1 VGHTV
6 GIVHLATHALWRQ
19 RDQRHAL
26 RDFRFPS
33 SAMPTMPLPV
43 RRSLLTLVLVGS
55 GLGGLT
61 ACSGG
66 GDGGTPPPPP
76 PTPTVNSVTV
86 TPSAATIRVGETQ
99 SLNAVVDVSNGAG
112 TGISWTSEQPSIA
125 SVSASGVVTGLSTG
139 TAVVRATSTVN
150 AQRSG
155 SATITV
161 QAARTLT
168 VSPATANIGVG
179 QTAAL
184 TVSIQ
189 LDAGLPTTVTWRSSA
204 TNIATVNANGVVTG
218 VALGSTQITAI
229 STADTLL
236 RASTTVNV
244 VPSVRSVTLS
254 PTTATLNIND
264 TRAFTATVNA
274 DAGVSQA
281 VTWRS
286 GNLAVATVNANG
298 VVTAVGVG
306 STTIM
311 ALATADTL
319 RRATATLTVAPRITS
334 VSIQQRSVSVN
345 PGTSTT
351 LTAVV
356 NADPGVNT
364 TLSWTSSAP
373 SVASVNEQGVVTGV
387 SSGTTLI
394 TAALQNDPTRR
405 DTVTVSVVPR
415 LAGFWRASR
424 LGGALYEDI
433 LGVYAVDASTAYA
446 VNSVGDVY
454 RWNGSA
460 WTVSTTGAAFST
472 QFYAVHGSGANDI
485 VAVGR
490 GGRIA
495 RFNGSTWTAM
505 TSGTTRDLFNVYV
518 EPSGQ
523 AWAVGAGGTVLQLSG
538 GVWTAQSTGA
548 TLDLNAVW
556 AGDNTVYIVG
566 NDGEVR
572 RRIGGGWSRMEVP
585 TAEGLY
591 GVHGLSAVDV
601 VVVGLEGTI
610 LRWNGAVWTVVSAGS
625 LPGSFYGVVGGI
637 ANGGRRYLVGDGG
650 VAQLDENTVTAVN
663 TPYAPAMYGISID
676 NTGSVWAGGQR
687 GAVLRGLATWTT
699 LNLAPD
705 LLDVWSS
712 AANTSFAVGEFGF
725 VYRWNGSAWT
735 RLTTPTQETLNAV
748 WALNG
753 NEAFVGGDNGTMLRW
768 NGTSFTAMTFP
779 SGGNVFS
786 LWGSAA
792 NNVYASTDRGE
803 VLRWNGTSWTV
814 VTTASSS
821 LWTVYGANASSVVV
835 GGENGTVLRFNGTA
849 WSSVSSPG
857 NGTITGLWLTGLSDV
872 YVAAFGFNGTSWRP
886 LNTGTS
892 NVLTSVWGPSVNDLY
907 ATGDRGTLLRFNGNT
922 WSALP
927 SGTTDLLWSVSGA
940 PDASGGAFAV
950 GYNTTVVAGS
960 NTAFRNGVMAVTAP
974 REGAGVA
981 LEPDRGARLRRGPL
995 PTHQPRVTLRAPLR
1009 SGARAASARAAGARA
1024 AGAALQRPAGPPRR

>member
-1 VGHTV
+1 VSS
-6 GIVHLATHALWRQ
+6 ATA
-19 RDQRHAL
+19 

-33 SAMPTMPLPV
+33 SAMPTFPLPV
-43 RRSLLTLVLVGS
+43 HRSLLTLVLVGS
-55 GLGGLT
+55 GLGGLA

-66 GDGGTPPPPP
+66 GDGGTPPPP

-99 SLNAVVDVSNGAG
+99 SLNAVVEVSNGAS
-112 TGISWTSEQPSIA
+112 TAVSWSSEQPSIA

-168 VSPATANIGVG
+168 VSPSTANLGVG

-236 RASTTVNV
+236 RASATVNV
-244 VPSVRSVTLS
+244 VPSVRSVSVS

-264 TRAFTATVNA
+264 TRAFTATVTA

-286 GNLAVATVNANG
+286 GNLTVATVNSSG

-306 STTIM
+306 STTIT

-319 RRATATLTVAPRITS
+319 RRATAALTVAPRITT
-334 VSIQQRSVSVN
+334 VSIQQRAVSVN

-364 TLSWTSSAP
+364 TLAWTSSAP

-433 LGVYAVDASTAYA
+433 LGVYAVDANTAYA

-454 RWNGSA
+454 RWNGSTWA
-460 WTVSTTGAAFST
+460 VSTTGAAFNT
-472 QFYAVHGSGANDI
+472 QFYALHGSGANDI

-490 GGRIA
+490 GGRIV
-495 RFNGSTWTAM
+495 RFNGSTWSAM
-505 TSGTTRDLFNVYV
+505 TSGTTRDLFNVFV
-518 EPSGQ
+518 PSAGE
-523 AWAVGAGGTVLQLSG
+523 AWAVGASGVVLHLSG
-538 GVWTAQSTGA
+538 GVWTAQNSGA

-556 AGDNTVYIVG
+556 AGDNTVYVVG
-566 NDGEVR
+566 NNGDVR
-572 RRIGGGWSRMEVP
+572 RRVGGGWSRMEVP

-601 VVVGLEGTI
+601 VVVGLEGTV
-610 LRWNGAVWTVVSAGS
+610 LRWNGAVWTVVSASS
-625 LPGSFYGVVGGI
+625 LPGSFYGVVGSG
-637 ANGGRRYLVGDGG
+637 ANNGRRYIVGDGG
-650 VAQLDENTVTAVN
+650 VAQLDDNTLTAVN
-663 TPYAPAMYGISID
+663 TPYAPAMYGLSID

-687 GAVLRGLATWTT
+687 GAVLRGLSTWTT

-705 LLDVWSS
+705 LLDVWTTS
-712 AANTSFAVGEFGF
+712 ASNSFAVGEFGF
-725 VYRWNGSAWT
+725 VYRWNGSSWT
-735 RLTTPTQETLNAV
+735 RLNTPTQQTLNSV
-748 WALNG
+748 WAVNVTD
-753 NEAFVGGDNGTMLRW
+753 AFVGGDNGTMLRW
-768 NGTSFTAMTFP
+768 NGSSFTAMSFP
-779 SGGNVFS
+779 SGGNVLS

-792 NNVYASTDRGE
+792 NNVYAATDRGE
-803 VLRWNGTSWTV
+803 VLRWNGTAWSV

-849 WSSVSSPG
+849 WSSAPPP
-857 NGTITGLWLTGLSDV
+857 NMGTITGLWLAGLSDV
-872 YVAAFGFNGTSWRP
+872 YAVGADGTGGSPAAYGFNGSSWRS
-886 LNTGTS
+886 LNTGAAF
-892 NVLTSVWGPSVNDLY
+892 VLTSVWGPSINDLY
-907 ATGDRGTLLRFNGNT
+907 ATGDGGTLLRFNGSS
-922 WSALP
+922 WSALA
-927 SGTTDLLWSVSGA
+927 SGTNDLLWSVSGA

-950 GYNTTVVAGS
+950 GYNSTVVTGS
-960 NTAFRNGVMAVTAP
+960 NTAFRSSVMPVTPPDGVG
-974 REGAGVA
+974 RIA
-981 LEPDRGARLRRGPL
+981 LDPDRGARLRRGPL
-995 PTHQPRVTLRAPLR
+995 PTHQLRLHLRAPLR
-1009 SGARAASARAAGARA
+1009 SEARTAGSAASRRA
-1024 AGAALQRPAGPPRR
+1024 AGPPRR

>member
-1 VGHTV
+1 
-6 GIVHLATHALWRQ
+6 
-19 RDQRHAL
+19 
-26 RDFRFPS
+26 
-33 SAMPTMPLPV
+33 MPTIPLPA
-43 RRSLLTLVLVGS
+43 RRSLLTLLLVSS
-55 GLGGLT
+55 GLGGVT
-61 ACSGG
+61 ACSG

-112 TGISWTSEQPSIA
+112 TGISWSSEQPSVA

-139 TAVVRATSTVN
+139 TAVIRATSTVN

-189 LDAGLPTTVTWRSSA
+189 LDPGLPTTVIWRSAA

-244 VPSVRSVTLS
+244 VPSVRSVSVT

-264 TRAFTATVNA
+264 TRAFTATVTA

-286 GNLAVATVNANG
+286 GNLAVATVNASG

-306 STTIM
+306 STTIT

-319 RRATATLTVAPRITS
+319 RRATAALTVAPRITS
-334 VSIQQRSVSVN
+334 VSIQQRAVSVN

-356 NADPGVNT
+356 TADPGVNT
-364 TLSWTSSAP
+364 TLAWTSSAP
-373 SVASVNEQGVVTGV
+373 AVASVNEQGVVTGL

-433 LGVYAVDASTAYA
+433 LAVYAVDANTAYA

-454 RWNGSA
+454 RWNGNA
-460 WTVSTTGAAFST
+460 WTVSTTGAAFNT

-495 RFNGSTWTAM
+495 RFNGSNWSAM
-505 TSGTTRDLFNVYV
+505 TSGTTRDLFGVYV
-518 EPSGQ
+518 ESGGQ
-523 AWAVGAGGTVLQLSG
+523 AWAVGAAGVVLQLSG
-538 GVWTAQSTGA
+538 GTWTSQNSGA

-556 AGDNTVYIVG
+556 AGDNTVYVVG

-601 VVVGLEGTI
+601 VVVGLEGTV
-610 LRWNGAVWTVVSAGS
+610 LRWNGAVWTVVSAAS
-625 LPGSFYGVVGGI
+625 LPGSFYGVVGSG

-650 VAQLDENTVTAVN
+650 VAQLDDLTLTAVN
-663 TPYAPAMYGISID
+663 TPYAPAMYGISLD
-676 NTGSVWAGGQR
+676 NTGTVWAGGQR

-705 LLDVWSS
+705 LLDVWST
-712 AANTSFAVGEFGF
+712 AANNSFAVGEFGF
-725 VYRWNGSAWT
+725 VYRWNGSSWT
-735 RLTTPTQETLNAV
+735 RLVTPTQETLNAV
-748 WALNG
+748 WAVSASD
-753 NEAFVGGDNGTMLRW
+753 AFVGGDNGTMLRW
-768 NGTSFTAMTFP
+768 NGTSFSTMSFP

-792 NNVYASTDRGE
+792 NNVYATTDRGE
-803 VLRWNGTSWTV
+803 VLRWNGTAWSV

-821 LWTVYGANASSVVV
+821 LWSVFGANASSVMV
-835 GGENGTVLRFNGTA
+835 GGENGTVLRFNGSA
-849 WSSVSSPG
+849 WSTVTSPG

-872 YVAAFGFNGTSWRP
+872 YAVGADGTGAAAAAFGFNGSTWRSI
-886 LNTGTS
+886 NTGTS
-892 NVLTSVWGPSVNDLY
+892 SVLTSVWGPSVNDLY
-907 ATGDRGTLLRFNGNT
+907 ATGDRGTLLRFNGSS
-922 WSALP
+922 WSALS
-927 SGTTDLLWSVSGA
+927 SGSSDLLWSVSGA

-950 GYNTTVVAGS
+950 GYNSTVVAGS
-960 NTAFRNGVMAVTAP
+960 NTAFRSGVMAVTAP
-974 REGAGVA
+974 LTGMRVL

-995 PTHQPRVTLRAPLR
+995 PAHQPRLSLRAAP
-1009 SGARAASARAAGARA
+1009 RADA
-1024 AGAALQRPAGPPRR
+1024 AALRRPAGPPRM

>member
-1 VGHTV
+1 
-6 GIVHLATHALWRQ
+6 
-19 RDQRHAL
+19 
-26 RDFRFPS
+26 
-33 SAMPTMPLPV
+33 MPILPLPV
-43 RRSLLTLVLVGS
+43 RRSLLTLALVGS

-66 GDGGTPPPPP
+66 GDGGTPPPP

-112 TGISWTSEQPSIA
+112 TGISWSSEQPSIA

-139 TAVVRATSTVN
+139 TTVVRATSTVN

-161 QAARTLT
+161 QSARTLT

-189 LDAGLPTTVTWRSSA
+189 LDAGLPTTVIWRSSA
-204 TNIATVNANGVVTG
+204 TNIATVNASGVVTG

-264 TRAFTATVNA
+264 TRAFTATVTA

-286 GNLAVATVNANG
+286 GNLAVATVNASG

-306 STTIM
+306 STTIT

-319 RRATATLTVAPRITS
+319 RRATAALTVAPRITS
-334 VSIQQRSVSVN
+334 VSIQQRAVSVN

-351 LTAVV
+351 LIAVV

-364 TLSWTSSAP
+364 TLNWTSSTP

-387 SSGTTLI
+387 ASGTTLI
-394 TAALQNDPTRR
+394 TAALQTDPTRR

-433 LGVYAVDASTAYA
+433 LAVYAVDASTAYA

-460 WTVSTTGAAFST
+460 WTMSTTGAAFST

-490 GGRIA
+490 RGRIA

-518 EPSGQ
+518 EPGGQ
-523 AWAVGAGGTVLQLSG
+523 AWAVGAAGVVLQLSG
-538 GVWTAQSTGA
+538 GVWTAQNSGA

-556 AGDNTVYIVG
+556 AGDNTVYVVG

-572 RRIGGGWSRMEVP
+572 RRIAGTWSRMEVP

-610 LRWNGAVWTVVSAGS
+610 LRWNGALWTVVSAAS
-625 LPGSFYGVVGGI
+625 LPGSFYSVVGSS

-663 TPYAPAMYGISID
+663 TPYAPAMYGVSMD
-676 NTGSVWAGGQR
+676 NTGTVWAGGQR
-687 GAVLRGLATWTT
+687 GAVLRGLSTWTT

-712 AANTSFAVGEFGF
+712 ATNTSFAVGEFGF
-725 VYRWNGSAWT
+725 VYRWNGSTWT

-753 NEAFVGGDNGTMLRW
+753 SEAFVGGDNGTMLRW
-768 NGTSFTAMTFP
+768 NGTSFTTMTFP

-786 LWGSAA
+786 LWGTAA
-792 NNVYASTDRGE
+792 NNVYATTDRGE
-803 VLRWNGTSWTV
+803 VLRWNGTTWSV

-821 LWTVYGANASSVVV
+821 LWSVYGVNASSVVV
-835 GGENGTVLRFNGTA
+835 GGENGTVLRFNGSA
-849 WSSVSSPG
+849 WSTVAPPA
-857 NGTITGLWLTGLSDV
+857 NGTITGLWLTGLNDV
-872 YVAAFGFNGTSWRP
+872 YVVGADGTGASAAAFGFNGNSWRT

-907 ATGDRGTLLRFNGNT
+907 ATGDRGTLLRFNGSV
-922 WSALP
+922 WAALS
-927 SGTTDLLWSVSGA
+927 SGTTDLLWAVTGA

-950 GYNTTVVAGS
+950 GYNSTVVAGS
-960 NTAFRNGVMAVTAP
+960 NTEFRSGVMAVTAP
-974 REGAGVA
+974 AAPLHVH
-981 LEPDRGARLRRGPL
+981 LDPDRGARLRRGPL
-995 PTHQPRVTLRAPLR
+995 PTHPSRLTLRAPLR
-1009 SGARAASARAAGARA
+1009 SGTRAG
-1024 AGAALQRPAGPPRR
+1024 GAAAVQRPAGPPRR

>member
-1 VGHTV
+1 
-6 GIVHLATHALWRQ
+6 
-19 RDQRHAL
+19 
-26 RDFRFPS
+26 
-33 SAMPTMPLPV
+33 MPTIPLPA
-43 RRSLLTLVLVGS
+43 RRSLLTLLLVSS
-55 GLGGLT
+55 GLGGVT
-61 ACSGG
+61 ACSG

-112 TGISWTSEQPSIA
+112 TGISWSSEQPSVA

-139 TAVVRATSTVN
+139 TAVIRATSTVN

-189 LDAGLPTTVTWRSSA
+189 LDPGLPTTVTWRSSA

-244 VPSVRSVTLS
+244 VPSVRSVSVT

-264 TRAFTATVNA
+264 TRAFTATVTA

-286 GNLAVATVNANG
+286 GNLAVATVNASG

-306 STTIM
+306 STTIT

-319 RRATATLTVAPRITS
+319 RRATAALTVAPRITS
-334 VSIQQRSVSVN
+334 VSIQQRAVSVN

-356 NADPGVNT
+356 TADPGVNT
-364 TLSWTSSAP
+364 TLAWTSSAP
-373 SVASVNEQGVVTGV
+373 AVASVNEQGVVTGL

-433 LGVYAVDASTAYA
+433 LGVYAVDANTAYA

-454 RWNGSA
+454 RWNGNA
-460 WTVSTTGAAFST
+460 WTVSTTGAAFNT

-495 RFNGSTWTAM
+495 RFNGSNWSAM
-505 TSGTTRDLFNVYV
+505 TSGTTRDLFGVYV
-518 EPSGQ
+518 ESGGQ
-523 AWAVGAGGTVLQLSG
+523 AWAVGAAGVVLQLSG
-538 GVWTAQSTGA
+538 GTWTSQNSGA

-556 AGDNTVYIVG
+556 AGDNTVYVVG

-601 VVVGLEGTI
+601 VVVGLEGTV
-610 LRWNGAVWTVVSAGS
+610 LRWNGAVWTVVSAAS
-625 LPGSFYGVVGGI
+625 LPGSFYGVVGSG

-650 VAQLDENTVTAVN
+650 VAQLDELTLTAVN
-663 TPYAPAMYGISID
+663 TPYAPAMYGLSLD
-676 NTGSVWAGGQR
+676 NTGTVWAGGQR

-705 LLDVWSS
+705 LLDVWST
-712 AANTSFAVGEFGF
+712 AANNSFAVGEFGF
-725 VYRWNGSAWT
+725 VYRWNGSSWT
-735 RLTTPTQETLNAV
+735 RLVTPTQETLNAV
-748 WALNG
+748 WAVSASD
-753 NEAFVGGDNGTMLRW
+753 AFVGGDNGTMLRW
-768 NGTSFTAMTFP
+768 NGTSFSTMSFP

-792 NNVYASTDRGE
+792 NNVYATTDRGE
-803 VLRWNGTSWTV
+803 VLRWNGTAWSV

-821 LWTVYGANASSVVV
+821 LWSVFGANASSVMV
-835 GGENGTVLRFNGTA
+835 GGENGAVLRFNGSA
-849 WSSVSSPG
+849 WSTVTAPG

-872 YVAAFGFNGTSWRP
+872 YAVGADGTGAAAAAFGFNGSTWRSI
-886 LNTGTS
+886 NTGTA

-907 ATGDRGTLLRFNGNT
+907 ATGDRGTLLRFNGSS
-922 WSALP
+922 WSALS
-927 SGTTDLLWSVSGA
+927 SGTSDLLWSVSGA

-950 GYNTTVVAGS
+950 GYNSTVVAGS
-960 NTAFRNGVMAVTAP
+960 NTAFRSGVMAVTAP
-974 REGAGVA
+974 LTGMRVL

-995 PTHQPRVTLRAPLR
+995 PTHQPRLSLRAAP
-1009 SGARAASARAAGARA
+1009 RAD
-1024 AGAALQRPAGPPRR
+1024 GAALRRPAGPPRM